1 MLGYEYGLM
10 WMTVLVLVLGLV
22 MELVAI
28 ALSVEATSHMSEKV
42 VFVSS
47 EHTSFSSLASF
58 SFVSLIETAKYC

>member
-1 MLGYEYGLM
+1 MLLGYAYGLM
-10 WMTVLVLVLGLV
+10 GMPVLELSAVVLS
-22 MELVAI
+22 E
-28 ALSVEATSHMSEKV
+28 EATLHMSEKV